1 MMEIGSTFLALPGS
15 HLPIQPYLLFRRS
28 QGRLLQALVLPWYPI
43 EEELKPQQFPEAK
56 VFQPKEMENW
66 LEEARVEGQSPP
78 DRGAK
83 KLAHRGISSSLPDLW
98 TLGTRRV
105 QGGFTVIPT
114 GCQPLIFSLVVT
126 FFFCLCE
133 EKSEEESIVTRCL
146 TNYSQDP
153 VIFEDVAVEFTQEKW
168 ILLDQTQRRLC
179 RNVMLENY
187 KSLAAIDWEIC
198 LNTKWSV
205 SQHNILQGKTPSVVE
220 MERSHTGE
228 ELFNFKRWE
237 EALRGRGK
245 MAEE

>member
-1 MMEIGSTFLALPGS
+1 MGQNPGMPRNPCNWCLVVDALSTLIVFFLSGNKLSCPCV
-15 HLPIQPYLLFRRS
+15 R
-28 QGRLLQALVLPWYPI
+28 
-43 EEELKPQQFPEAK
+43 LKP
-56 VFQPKEMENW
+56 
-66 LEEARVEGQSPP
+66 R
-78 DRGAK
+78 
-83 KLAHRGISSSLPDLW
+83 

-228 ELFNFKRWE
+228 ELFNFKP
-237 EALRGRGK
+237 ALEK
-245 MAEE
+245 MMLSSTISFLLVTPEVIIFEKFSLMTGMLNRPAG